1 MGALDG
7 IRVLDVSQV
16 LAGPFSAQ
24 LMADN
29 GADVIRV
36 ESTDGDLCRNFPP
49 ERGGMSTA
57 FLAANRGKRGI
68 ALNLKT
74 PEGRDILHKLAAKAD
89 IMVQNFMPA
98 RARGF
103 GTDYETIRAINPD
116 IIHVTVS
123 GYGNTGPLKDKAGL
137 DMMVNAFAGI
147 MSMTGEP
154 DRLPVRAGT
163 PAIDMGTGI
172 TAYGAAM
179 TALVARQNGKG
190 GQAVT
195 VSLMETALN
204 LLAFN
209 ATNWLVEG
217 KVPGREGSGQLHLAP
232 YEAMRCA
239 DGHILIG
246 AASDNAWK
254 RTCVALDA
262 PALAE
267 DARFRTNPD
276 RVKNRIVLRDE
287 IERILATRTGAEWID
302 RFDKAGAVA
311 APIHTV
317 DQTFEHEQVK
327 ATHMI
332 VEGPD
337 KDGSTIRTVAPP
349 FKFGGTPTKPGGV
362 APRLGE
368 HTDAVLSEE
377 LGLTADTIM
386 ALRDSGA
393 IG

>member
-29 GADVIRV
+29 GAEVIRV

-57 FLAANRGKRGI
+57 FLVANRGKRGI

-74 PEGRDILHKLAAKAD
+74 AEGRAILHKLAAKAD

-98 RARGF
+98 RAKGF
-103 GTDYETIRAINPD
+103 GTDYETIRALNPE

-123 GYGNTGPLKDKAGL
+123 GYGSEGPLKDKAGL
-137 DMMVNAFAGI
+137 DMMVNAFTGI

-163 PAIDMGTGI
+163 PAIDMSTGL

-217 KVPGREGSGQLHLAP
+217 KIPGREGSGQAHLAP

-267 DARFRTNPD
+267 DPRFLTNPD
-276 RVKNRIVLRDE
+276 RVKNRAALRAAME
-287 IERILATRTGAEWID
+287 TILATRNGADWIE

-317 DQTFEHEQVK
+317 DQTFAHEQVT
-327 ATHMI
+327 ATRMI
-332 VEGPD
+332 VERTD
-337 KDGSTIRTVAPP
+337 KDGSRIRTVAPP
-349 FKFGGTPTKPGGV
+349 FKLSGTPTAPGGV

-377 LGLTADTIM
+377 LGLSADDIAT
-386 ALRDSGA
+386 LRAKGA
-393 IG
+393 IK

>member
-1 MGALDG
+1 MGALSG

-16 LAGPFSAQ
+16 LAGPSCAQ

-29 GADVIRV
+29 GAEVVRV

-74 PEGRDILHKLAAKAD
+74 PEGRDILHKLTAKAD

-98 RARGF
+98 RARSF
-103 GTDYETIRAINPD
+103 GTDDATIRALNPD

-123 GYGNTGPLKDKAGL
+123 GYGSEGPLKDKAGL
-137 DMMVNAFAGI
+137 DMMVNAFCGI

-172 TAYGAAM
+172 AAYGAAM
-179 TALVARQNGKG
+179 TALVARLNGKG

-209 ATNWLVEG
+209 ATNWLIEG
-217 KVPGREGSGQLHLAP
+217 KVPGREGSGQAHLAP

-246 AASDNAWK
+246 AASDNAWQ

-267 DARFRTNPD
+267 DPRFRTNPD
-276 RVKNRIVLRDE
+276 RVKNRAALRE
-287 IERILATRTGAEWID
+287 AMEEILATRSGADWIA

-317 DQTFEHEQVK
+317 DQTFAHEQVK
-327 ATHMI
+327 ATGMI
-332 VEGPD
+332 VERTD
-337 KDGSTIRTVAPP
+337 ADGSIIRTVGPP
-349 FKFGGTPTKPGGV
+349 FKLSATPTEPGGV

-368 HTDAVLSEE
+368 HTDTVLAEE
-377 LGLTADTIM
+377 LGLSADELV
-386 ALRDSGA
+386 ALREKGA
-393 IG
+393 IR